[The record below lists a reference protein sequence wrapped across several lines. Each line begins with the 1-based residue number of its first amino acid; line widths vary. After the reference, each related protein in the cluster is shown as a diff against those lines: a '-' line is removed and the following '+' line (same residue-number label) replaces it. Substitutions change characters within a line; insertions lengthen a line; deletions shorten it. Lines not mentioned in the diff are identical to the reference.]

1 MPDGISDLEV
11 VQAFAQYELEHRPGV
26 LGSEELP
33 AETLMR
39 KPGRRGIECNAA
51 CDRAVELGLVRWHA
65 FDVAQRGLTEQGR
78 ALLAAAATE
87 QKQQ

>member
-1 MPDGISDLEV
+1 MPDGISDLDV
-11 VQAFAQYELEHRPGV
+11 VQAFAEYERQHRPGV

-33 AETLMR
+33 AETLLR
-39 KPGRRGIECNAA
+39 IPGRRPDECNAA